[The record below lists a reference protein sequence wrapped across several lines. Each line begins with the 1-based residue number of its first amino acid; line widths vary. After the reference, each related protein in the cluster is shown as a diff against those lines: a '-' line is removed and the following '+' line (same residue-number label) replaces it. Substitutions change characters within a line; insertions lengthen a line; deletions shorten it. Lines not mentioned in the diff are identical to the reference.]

1 MGEAMRAESQ
11 ERGGIPYPP
20 LEPDLMAA
28 QLEAHAAHPDKLLVA
43 LYENG
48 NGPRG
53 FLTAFLSPYSFSR
66 TIVAVHDVFYVRREA
81 RGSRAAARLVRFF
94 QEWARANGAW
104 MAMIAQ
110 HTAIEPERT
119 TRFYERAG
127 FRFMG
132 TVHGCYFDLRA
143 GGNGDKRCG

>member
-1 MGEAMRAESQ
+1 MGAQMRAESI

-20 LEPDLMAA
+20 LDEALVAEQLALSTRHHDRLM
-28 QLEAHAAHPDKLLVA
+28 VA
-43 LYENG
+43 LYENRI
-48 NGPRG
+48 GPRG

-66 TIVAVHDVFYVRREA
+66 TIVAVHDIFYVLPEA
-81 RGSRAAARLVRFF
+81 RGSSAAIRLVRFF
-94 QEWARANGAW
+94 QEWARASGAW

-110 HTAIEPERT
+110 HTNIEPERT

-132 TVHGCYFDLRA
+132 TVHGCYFDLRT
-143 GGNGDKRCG
+143 GGDCGRRTG